1 MLNHKIENLNRLK
14 TTKDTDV
21 VIRKLS
27 TNVSVLYIYGIFPA
41 TVCLGVF
48 IREEKRNQLYQLASK
63 RLKVSVRDQL
73 GRSVPTWSRY

>member
-27 TNVSVLYIYGIFPA
+27 TNVSLGPDIFTGEFYPHPNHIM
-41 TVCLGVF
+41 VE
-48 IREEKRNQLYQLASK
+48 II
-63 RLKVSVRDQL
+63 
-73 GRSVPTWSRY
+73 PTFP